1 MEKPREPLQG
11 IRRSHDP
18 FITNGPR
25 FMEAAS
31 RLIFRE
37 RSPAANFTP
46 LSRDKP
52 RICARFNLT
61 PFLSLPPSSL
71 WADDS
76 RSGETIGRG
85 GEKKESKT
93 REGRRRCAQYII
105 ACQLIDVIPFPDKL
119 DRSTK
124 LDYERIFKRRFWLTR
139 RLIDFPLSYRI
150 RESSK
155 IRF

>member
-61 PFLSLPPSSL
+61 PFLSLPL
-71 WADDS
+71 S
-76 RSGETIGRG
+76 RRFSKRGNNWRGRG

-93 REGRRRCAQYII
+93 REDRRRCAQYII

>member
-61 PFLSLPPSSL
+61 LFLSLPPSSL
-71 WADDS
+71 WADDFRS
-76 RSGETIGRG
+76 RETIGRG

-93 REGRRRCAQYII
+93 REDRRRYAQYII

>member
-71 WADDS
+71 LADDS
-76 RSGETIGRG
+76 RSGKTIGGG
-85 GEKKESKT
+85 GEGKKKNRK
-93 REGRRRCAQYII
+93 RE
-105 ACQLIDVIPFPDKL
+105 
-119 DRSTK
+119 
-124 LDYERIFKRRFWLTR
+124 
-139 RLIDFPLSYRI
+139 
-150 RESSK
+150 K
-155 IRF
+155 IVEGVRNI

>member
-25 FMEAAS
+25 FMKAAS

-52 RICARFNLT
+52 RICARFN
-61 PFLSLPPSSL
+61 PSSL
-71 WADDS
+71 S
-76 RSGETIGRG
+76 PHP
-85 GEKKESKT
+85 
-93 REGRRRCAQYII
+93 
-105 ACQLIDVIPFPDKL
+105 PFEP
-119 DRSTK
+119 T
-124 LDYERIFKRRFWLTR
+124 IFKAGKQLEGEGKKKNRK
-139 RLIDFPLSYRI
+139 
-150 RESSK
+150 REK
-155 IRF
+155 IVEGVRNI